1 MGVSLFVL
9 LHILVMMVWP
19 WALLLTVPLHLL
31 YGAAHMIASSDLH
44 ASCSECGEII
54 PKEDLHC
61 GHCGGKRYP
70 AEELEVRPDAQ
81 AWRRS
86 ASSPAGG

>member
-9 LHILVMMVWP
+9 LHILAMMVWP

-44 ASCSECGEII
+44 ASCPECGEII
-54 PKEDLHC
+54 PKEDSHC
-61 GHCGGKRYP
+61 GHCGGKLCP
-70 AEELEVRPDAQ
+70 AEEPEAPPNAE